1 MQALSLSVN
10 RPAVID
16 GIFDDEVVIVNFD
29 TGRYYH
35 TDRIGSSIWNLIEL
49 GATSSEIIQ
58 HLKSVYRNAQAMV
71 ETSVRQFISELLLE
85 GLVVAASHESSAAN
99 SDWRDSIPS
108 ITIDH
113 AASFLIPRLV
123 KYTDLEDLLGGPL
136 RY

>member
-85 GLVVAASHESSAAN
+85 GVVVAASHESSAAN